1 MGTRPTAV
9 VLWVLASLVAGG
21 ACGPR
26 HGAVSG
32 RVTVDG
38 VPLDYGIVNFVTN
51 GAASSAPVV
60 DGTFAA
66 GGVPL
71 GTVRIAVRAL
81 PRPVVAEPAAADA
94 RPYAPLPDRYLSPEE
109 SGLTLD
115 VRPGRQVHDIVVS
128 GT

>member
-1 MGTRPTAV
+1 MAAGRWVIRVTAV
-9 VLWVLASLVAGG
+9 ALVAAS

-26 HGAVSG
+26 HGEVSG

-38 VPLDYGIVNFVTN
+38 APLDYGIVNFVAP

-60 DGTFAA
+60 DGKFTA

-71 GTVRIAVRAL
+71 GSVKIAVRAL
-81 PRPVVAEPAAADA
+81 PRPVVAEPAAAST
-94 RPYAPLPDRYLSPEE
+94 RPYAPLPDRYLSPEQ

-115 VRPGRQVHDIVVS
+115 VKVGRQSHDITVS

>member
-1 MGTRPTAV
+1 MHARWLTAAPC
-9 VLWVLASLVAGG
+9 LSLALLAGL

-26 HGAVSG
+26 HGDVSG
-32 RVTVDG
+32 HVTVDG
-38 VPLDYGIVNFVTN
+38 MPLDYGIVNFVTD

-60 DGTFAA
+60 DGMFAA

-81 PRPVVAEPAAADA
+81 PRPVVAEPAAANA
-94 RPYAPLPDRYLSPEE
+94 RPYAPLPDRYLSPEA
-109 SGLTLD
+109 SGLTLE

>member
-1 MGTRPTAV
+1 MAARGWALIVAV
-9 VLWVLASLVAGG
+9 VGLVAGP

-26 HGAVSG
+26 HGEVSG

-38 VPLDYGIVNFVTN
+38 APLDYGIVNFVAR

-60 DGTFAA
+60 DGRFAA

-71 GTVRIAVRAL
+71 GSVKIAVRAL
-81 PRPVVAEPAAADA
+81 PRPVVAEPAAASA
-94 RPYAPLPDRYLSPEE
+94 RPYAPLPERYLSPEQ

-115 VRPGRQVHDIVVS
+115 VKAGRQSHDITVS